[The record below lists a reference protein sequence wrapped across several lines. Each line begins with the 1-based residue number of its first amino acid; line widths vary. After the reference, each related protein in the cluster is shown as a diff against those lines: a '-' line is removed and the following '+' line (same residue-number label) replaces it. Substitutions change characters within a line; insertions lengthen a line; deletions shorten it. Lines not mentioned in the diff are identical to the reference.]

1 MAVKYGIGCKDIK
14 AGAVGSDGTMG
25 TTLTS
30 VGKLY
35 KGTVSFIEEDGNVI
49 KHTAENNRFPFLA
62 VYEAGGLPLKFT
74 LVDVSPENLQ
84 KWLGGTVATNTWSAP
99 VESFSQE
106 LSVEIETL
114 YGVKIQIPRC
124 FLYGKIT
131 WNASRTEI
139 AKIDVSG
146 EVMLP
151 EDAATPP
158 IKEISIV

>member
-1 MAVKYGIGCKDIK
+1 MAIKYGIGCKDIK
-14 AGAVGSDGTMG
+14 AGEIGTGGTMG
-25 TTLTS
+25 TTLVS
-30 VGKLY
+30 VGKIY
-35 KGTVSFIEEDGNVI
+35 KNTVSFIEEDGTVT
-49 KHTAENNRFPFLA
+49 KHVAENNRFPFLA

-74 LVDVSPENLQ
+74 LVDVSAQNLQ
-84 KWLGGTVATNTWSAP
+84 KWLGGTVATDTWSAS

-124 FLYGKIT
+124 FLVGKIT

-151 EDAATPP
+151 EDEATPP
-158 IKEISIV
+158 IKEVPSV